1 MTKMTE
7 KILMVCAV
15 VTMVAMAVILVA
27 FSYGLVRQA
36 ILYPDELVIM
46 KGCK

>member
-15 VTMVAMAVILVA
+15 ATMVAMAVILVA
-27 FSYGLVRQA
+27 FSYGIVMQIVLH
-36 ILYPDELVIM
+36 PDDPFTI